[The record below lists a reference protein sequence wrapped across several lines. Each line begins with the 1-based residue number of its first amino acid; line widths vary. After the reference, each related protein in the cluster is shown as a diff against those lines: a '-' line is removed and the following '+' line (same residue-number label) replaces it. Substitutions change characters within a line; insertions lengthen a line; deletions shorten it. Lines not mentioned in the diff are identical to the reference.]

1 MTRAV
6 LIAAF
11 AFLAFGLPVVKA
23 VANVAHSQVYTQQ
36 MEK

>member
-1 MTRAV
+1 MIRAV

-23 VANVAHSQVYTQQ
+23 VANVAHDTVIYGET
-36 MEK
+36 E